1 MTITNWIFAK
11 VCYFI
16 LFIGN
21 FPAYVVDNWMC
32 EDRCMKNIFEKNP
45 LNSTVL
51 LLKVIY
57 SMETLKVAITQVAM
71 EIQL

>member
-1 MTITNWIFAK
+1 MDLQLSKFAISQYIK
-11 VCYFI
+11 K
-16 LFIGN
+16 
-21 FPAYVVDNWMC
+21 YV
-32 EDRCMKNIFEKNP
+32 KNIFEKKNP